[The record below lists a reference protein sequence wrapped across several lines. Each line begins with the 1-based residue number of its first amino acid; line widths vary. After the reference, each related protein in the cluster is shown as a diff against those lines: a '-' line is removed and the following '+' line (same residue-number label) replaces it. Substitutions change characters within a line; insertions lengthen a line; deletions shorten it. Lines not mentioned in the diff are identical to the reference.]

1 MTPRLKPLILH
12 RKLGLTEAAVTLPE
26 QTLTLSRDAARVD
39 LPRAFP
45 RRPQNPVGGGGG
57 GWGGTGGGWGS
68 RIPRKWHSARIA

>member
-39 LPRAFP
+39 LPRNEVRALYRFL
-45 RRPQNPVGGGGG
+45 
-57 GWGGTGGGWGS
+57 S
-68 RIPRKWHSARIA
+68 RLYRD